1 MKTSA
6 KTLLMTL
13 GLITALGV
21 AGGASAETRFQAT
34 HPARAEVNMRAAALS
49 HRIAVARQ
57 EGRIGPTKARMLR
70 AELRRARHEE
80 RFEARHQGGRLT
92 RVEHHRLNREENRIA
107 RQLTP

>member
-6 KTLLMTL
+6 KTLLATL

-34 HPARAEVNMRAAALS
+34 HPARAEVNARAARLD
-49 HRIAVARQ
+49 HRIAIDRRA
-57 EGRIGPTKARMLR
+57 GRIGPVKAQAMR
-70 AELRRARHEE
+70 AELRQVRRDERLDARH
-80 RFEARHQGGRLT
+80 FGGHIT
-92 RVEHHRLNREENRIA
+92 PVEHRQLNERENHVA